1 MGGLALVAQPFFEEL
16 GFEVIDLP
24 KPNRRSIELGI
35 KYAPECACFPLK
47 VVLGDFIIAC
57 EMGADYLVILGGGGP
72 CRFGYYGATL
82 DVILK
87 RLGYKQKVLIA
98 DRYREPCMKETMQ
111 LLGLTKISS
120 KIISSAKVVYRRLK
134 LVEWIQELARKIRP
148 LEVKRGKVDKVLD
161 ESINLLRNGN
171 GFQPNRR
178 DIKELFKK
186 IEKDRSRKPLRI
198 GLVGEIYM
206 TLESEANYHI
216 ERKLGSLGTLVDR
229 RAVGMLSFI
238 LDGLGIAHFRA
249 HRAAK
254 PYLKYSAGGESI
266 NSVGYAV
273 LFGKWGYDGIIHI
286 SPFGCM
292 PEIVAQTIMDKIGRV
307 YNIPILNIVLDEHTQ
322 ETGLNTRLEAFVDLL
337 DRRRSINGSVR
348 KCT

>member
-1 MGGLALVAQPFFEEL
+1 MGGLALVAKPFFEEL

-47 VVLGDFIIAC
+47 VVLGDFITAC
-57 EMGADYLVILGGGGP
+57 EMGADYLVILGGSGP

-87 RLGYKQKVLIA
+87 RLGYKQRVLVA
-98 DRYREPCMKETMQ
+98 DRFREPWMKETMHA
-111 LLGLTKISS
+111 LGLTRISS
-120 KIISSAKVVYRRLK
+120 KIISIAKVVYRRLRF
-134 LVEWIQELARKIRP
+134 VEWIYELARRTRP
-148 LEVKRGKVDKVLD
+148 FEVKIGDADKVL
-161 ESINLLRNGN
+161 EKSINLLKNSNGL
-171 GFQPNRR
+171 QPNRR
-178 DIKELFKK
+178 DIRELFNK
-186 IEKDRSRKPLRI
+186 IEKDSSRKPLRV

-216 ERKLGSLGTLVDR
+216 ERKLGNLGALVDR

-238 LDGLGIAHFRA
+238 LGSLGIAHFRA
-249 HRAAK
+249 KRAAK
-254 PYLKYSAGGESI
+254 PYLKYSAGGESL
-266 NSVGYAV
+266 NSVGYSV
-273 LFGKWGYDGIIHI
+273 LFGKWGYDGIVHI

-292 PEIVAQTIMDKIGRV
+292 PEIVAQTIMDKIGKI

-322 ETGLNTRLEAFVDLL
+322 ETGLNTRIEAFIDLL
-337 DRRRSINGSVR
+337 ARRRSASGSIR
-348 KCT
+348 RCT